1 MALDWKIFQFF
12 KNFNFGQLTT
22 IDSDMKLAFMFHK

>member
-12 KNFNFGQLTT
+12 KDFNFGRLTT
-22 IDSDMKLAFMFHK
+22 VDFRNEVGFYVS